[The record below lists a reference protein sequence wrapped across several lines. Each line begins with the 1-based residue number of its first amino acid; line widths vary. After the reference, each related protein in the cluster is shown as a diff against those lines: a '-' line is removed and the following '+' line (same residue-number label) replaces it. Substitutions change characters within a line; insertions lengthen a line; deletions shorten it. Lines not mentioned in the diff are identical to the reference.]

1 MKLRTMTAGLA
12 ILLMTGCAGSV
23 KTVKSPSYDPAAVKR
38 VAVSALNGPNQS
50 LSTSIAD
57 SFVPDLMDMGFTV
70 VERTQLERVLKE
82 QSLQLTGAVD
92 PATLKEVGR
101 IAGVDALL
109 VGDYSVHGE
118 KTVSR
123 EINVRRRPMARRRPG
138 MRQRPGPMGRIR
150 VAEDTIFDSLSLRLV
165 SVTTGEVL
173 LSASRRE
180 QFDASRL
187 DSVLEEI
194 AVAMKKGLK

>member
-1 MKLRTMTAGLA
+1 MKLETAVVGLA
-12 ILLMTGCAGSV
+12 ILLITGCAGGV
-23 KTVKSPSYDPAAVKR
+23 KTVKSPSFDPASVKR
-38 VAVSALNGPNQS
+38 VAVSALNGPNQT

-57 SFVPDLMDMGFTV
+57 SFVPDLMEMGFSV

-118 KTVSR
+118 RTVSR
-123 EINVRRRPMARRRPG
+123 EISIRQRPMTRRRPG
-138 MRQRPGPMGRIR
+138 FRQRPGAVGRIR
-150 VAEDTIFDSLSLRLV
+150 VAEDTVFDSLSLRLV
-165 SVTTGEVL
+165 SVATGEVL
-173 LSASRRE
+173 LSSSRRE
-180 QFDASRL
+180 QFEASRL
-187 DSVLEEI
+187 DSVLEDM
-194 AVAMKKGLK
+194 AKAMKKAIK